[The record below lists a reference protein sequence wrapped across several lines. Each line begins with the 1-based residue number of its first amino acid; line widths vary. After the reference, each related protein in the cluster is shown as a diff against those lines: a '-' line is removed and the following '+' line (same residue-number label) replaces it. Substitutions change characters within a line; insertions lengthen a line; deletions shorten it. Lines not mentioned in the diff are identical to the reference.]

1 MNHDSE
7 AIQPNSQ
14 PDEATALAWLIDYAR
29 EQGIAPAG
37 LYLDAIRVGGT
48 LQVVLMDKGAGTILR
63 LRAEKDP
70 GLHEAIGRLIC
81 DGKGCAMTLGATGVR
96 YDHGFSQ
103 AVGAP

>member
-1 MNHDSE
+1 
-7 AIQPNSQ
+7 
-14 PDEATALAWLIDYAR
+14 
-29 EQGIAPAG
+29 
-37 LYLDAIRVGGT
+37 
-48 LQVVLMDKGAGTILR
+48 MDKGAGTILR